1 MHKKPKDTEVILF
14 SNKEFENL
22 ILEVKNYLD
31 FNIIIYNNNL
41 DIRENHVFLITSS
54 YFDNNNSMNLKNT
67 KNIKIALLDKNQ
79 SVNLNYNQKLEIP
92 ISLSD
97 LNTVIKN
104 QYVKKKFSLNSS
116 IAIKEY
122 ILDKNEK
129 KLLKDKDYVLLTER
143 EILFLELFLLDKKP
157 ITKKDILKKVWK
169 YSEGAD
175 THTVETHVYRLRK
188 KIKKKFDD
196 DNFII
201 NSKDGYSI

>member
-67 KNIKIALLDKNQ
+67 NNIKIALLDKNQ

-104 QYVKKKFSLNSS
+104 QYVKKIFF
-116 IAIKEY
+116 
-122 ILDKNEK
+122 
-129 KLLKDKDYVLLTER
+129 KL
-143 EILFLELFLLDKKP
+143 I
-157 ITKKDILKKVWK
+157 
-169 YSEGAD
+169 YS
-175 THTVETHVYRLRK
+175 Y
-188 KIKKKFDD
+188 
-196 DNFII
+196 
-201 NSKDGYSI
+201 